1 MIKERKKIQ
10 KIRVAHW
17 LYQSSEQQFHL
28 TISMKKWTPPFQ
40 MQSHSDQSLLGCN
53 IL

>member
-17 LYQSSEQQFHL
+17 LYQSSEQQFH
-28 TISMKKWTPPFQ
+28 ISMQKWTPPFQ